1 MGRRWA
7 TGRSP
12 LQECMF
18 TVMPGVAIRVSS
30 CRPRKGGSLSAH
42 STGHNH
48 DDQSRAEVIGLCY
61 WGYAV
66 WANPT
71 HRMGRGRLEKKC
83 RSG

>member
-1 MGRRWA
+1 MGRCWA

-18 TVMPGVAIRVSS
+18 TVMPGVAIRLSS

-66 WANPT
+66 WANPN
-71 HRMGRGRLEKKC
+71 HGIASRSIGEKM
-83 RSG
+83 